1 MNVPPEE
8 PHPDDP
14 GDAEA
19 DSGEDGDD
27 GDDASTMCGHRSTAA
42 AFIAFTVAL
51 VDTPGGDRSTV
62 MRPTH
67 VHSLDPGT
75 LQPEA
80 RERLHGY
87 TRGETDFEHLPSQVV
102 SYLTDIVE
110 HLSRGET
117 VNVIVQE
124 DEVSTVE
131 AAKLLGVSR
140 PFLIKLLDRNRIPH
154 RRVGSDRRILASDLT
169 AYILEQKEA
178 RGHFAATVDQART
191 AANERIRAA
200 ADVDDETA
208 KLLGL

>member
-1 MNVPPEE
+1 
-8 PHPDDP
+8 
-14 GDAEA
+14 
-19 DSGEDGDD
+19 
-27 GDDASTMCGHRSTAA
+27 
-42 AFIAFTVAL
+42 
-51 VDTPGGDRSTV
+51 

-67 VHSLDPGT
+67 VHSFNPET

-80 RERLHGY
+80 RERLGGLA
-87 TRGETDFEHLPSQVV
+87 RGEAGFEHLPPEVI

-110 HLSRGET
+110 HLSSGET

-140 PFLIKLLDRNRIPH
+140 PFLIKLLDRDRIPH

-169 AYILEQKEA
+169 AYILEQKQS
-178 RGHFAATVDQART
+178 RDHFAATVEEART
-191 AANERIRAA
+191 AADERVRVA

-208 KLLGL
+208 RLLGR